1 MKKILFIDDDP
12 FLREAFSE
20 ILQRNGFEVITLEDG
35 KNAKKKVHDL
45 DFDLVI
51 TDIVMPEKEGIE
63 TITEI
68 RSINAS
74 IPILAISGGGRISP
88 RSHLHLAEHM
98 GANGT
103 LEKPFDGSTLIAKI
117 NTMLSA

>member
-35 KNAKKKVHDL
+35 KNAKNKVHDL
-45 DFDLVI
+45 EFDLVI

-68 RSINAS
+68 RSINES

-98 GANGT
+98 GANAT

-117 NTMLSA
+117 NSMLG

>member
-12 FLREAFSE
+12 FLRESFSE
-20 ILQRNGFEVITLEDG
+20 ILERSGFNVVTLEDG
-35 KNAKKKVHDL
+35 MHASEHVRNDH
-45 DFDLVI
+45 FDIVV
-51 TDIVMPEKEGIE
+51 TDIVMPDKEGIE

-68 RSINAS
+68 RKINPH

-98 GANGT
+98 GANGS
-103 LEKPFDGSTLIAKI
+103 LEKPFDGATLIQKI
-117 NTMLSA
+117 NEILG